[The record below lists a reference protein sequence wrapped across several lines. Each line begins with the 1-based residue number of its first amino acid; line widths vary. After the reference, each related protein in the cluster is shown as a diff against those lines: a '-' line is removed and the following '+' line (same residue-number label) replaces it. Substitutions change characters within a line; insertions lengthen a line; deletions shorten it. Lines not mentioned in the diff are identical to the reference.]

1 MYCIECGKANPPGA
15 KFCAYC
21 GRKLFTGETEPGAEE
36 GQIPSTAPQPE
47 SLPRQE
53 ETAPAPQEEPAAA
66 QAVPAVQQEASPAR
80 EEPAPAAPPA
90 EARPVYERRRP
101 YKTLR
106 PLAENPAQP
115 EREGGKSAPAA
126 AEPAPAAQPEPAV
139 QMPIAQE
146 DVPEELDEQESARE
160 PEEFLWR
167 PENGPTKPLEDLWA
181 ETEEG
186 EETPAVREHRIVF
199 PWQRKKEENM
209 VLTSSGTEEMPE
221 RRPVIARRRRDT
233 HIPQRI
239 VRPVQREEEDIDLQE
254 EEERQDIFFMRP
266 RKPRGEDSIDDA
278 YVNSRVRTI
287 LLSIAFCV
295 CLGAAIWLFAT
306 SSGSMFLAGFNLST
320 DAQAYRDLGD
330 TALSSNQIKRAA
342 EAYYKALS
350 LDPDNYEIA
359 LLVGKTQQQIGE
371 YDTAANAYYLCTQLR
386 PTLAEPYEALIRL
399 YEIQGES
406 EKAEYFR
413 ELGEANTGQTD
424 LGQ

>member
-21 GRKLFTGETEPGAEE
+21 GRKLFTGEAESGTEE
-36 GQIPSTAPQPE
+36 GQIPSSAPQPE
-47 SLPRQE
+47 PLPRQE

-66 QAVPAVQQEASPAR
+66 QAAPAAQQEASSAR
-80 EEPAPAAPPA
+80 EEPAPA
-90 EARPVYERRRP
+90 EARLVYERRRP
-101 YKTLR
+101 YKTLQ

-115 EREGGKSAPAA
+115 EREGARSTPAA

-139 QMPIAQE
+139 QMPVAQE
-146 DVPEELDEQESARE
+146 DAPGEPDEQESAWE
-160 PEEFLWR
+160 PEKFLWR

-181 ETEEG
+181 EAEEG
-186 EETPAVREHRIVF
+186 EAAPAVREHSIVF

-209 VLTSSGTEEMPE
+209 VLTSSGTEEMPG

-239 VRPVQREEEDIDLQE
+239 VRPVPSEEEDIDLQE

-266 RKPRGEDSIDDA
+266 RKPRREDSIDDA

-306 SSGSMFLAGFNLST
+306 NSGSMFLAGFNLSA

-330 TALSSNQIKRAA
+330 TALSGNQIKRAA

-350 LDPDNYEIA
+350 LDPENYEIA

-399 YEIQGES
+399 YEIQSEP

-413 ELGEANTGQTD
+413 ELGEANTGQND